1 METDQQIARDVI
13 RSLGIATSIRHI
25 EIEEVDS
32 PWNEK
37 VTIKR
42 KRDSLDA
49 KISLWGDPLYL
60 YGRIFRLF
68 LYIYDSLHPVF
79 QYDPQKVPNGSIEQ
93 RERETYNHIWG
104 IYIDSRME
112 RRGIENF
119 YDRIL
124 RRNLFI
130 DAQKNLAW
138 KESSRLFQR
147 LWEKET
153 YTHPEIIEYAC
164 HLNRL
169 SGTERLVHLASFEV
183 EINRSPVDHSVK
195 NHIGQMTSNVL
206 RDKANGILKFT
217 ADHCRGTLI
226 DSSYY
231 GIYFMY
237 DQEIFAE
244 MVTTKSDVLL
254 LTLFDF
260 ESNVNETYT
269 LEEHSE
275 IETLQ
280 AKILEIYD
288 RISSHIQL
296 KAIKNP
302 VPTL

>member
-1 METDQQIARDVI
+1 
-13 RSLGIATSIRHI
+13 
-25 EIEEVDS
+25 
-32 PWNEK
+32 
-37 VTIKR
+37 
-42 KRDSLDA
+42 
-49 KISLWGDPLYL
+49 
-60 YGRIFRLF
+60 
-68 LYIYDSLHPVF
+68 
-79 QYDPQKVPNGSIEQ
+79 
-93 RERETYNHIWG
+93 
-104 IYIDSRME
+104 
-112 RRGIENF
+112 
-119 YDRIL
+119 
-124 RRNLFI
+124 
-130 DAQKNLAW
+130 
-138 KESSRLFQR
+138 
-147 LWEKET
+147 
-153 YTHPEIIEYAC
+153 
-164 HLNRL
+164 
-169 SGTERLVHLASFEV
+169 
-183 EINRSPVDHSVK
+183 
-195 NHIGQMTSNVL
+195 MTSNVL